1 MKSNHG
7 NGTFSWAFCSHGRK
21 RIDLKKMG
29 WERFLLMGF
38 PGPIRG
44 RIGGKRGEM
53 GKMGKIGVGAF
64 VIAKW

>member
-1 MKSNHG
+1 MVLFHG
-7 NGTFSWAFCSHGRK
+7 LSAAMGGRGE
-21 RIDLKKMG
+21 ILKKMG

>member
-1 MKSNHG
+1 MVLSRGLSEAKG
-7 NGTFSWAFCSHGRK
+7 GRGE
-21 RIDLKKMG
+21 IEKMG